1 MYGLFKSVIYA
12 ETESEFQ
19 NCQTKLEKDEIAAK
33 YPEYLRHLAKAYGNR
48 VETWAT
54 YIRNEKGLPTRGSN
68 TNNYCEASMRTTKE
82 RQFGRVRTFNLPELL
97 RVVCDDSTYY
107 RNKLISIGN
116 NRDTVLKQG
125 NSKYMGKVSTIQED
139 QVVDLGEGRFLVD
152 SEGQNNEDW
161 YLLDL
166 LSGYCS
172 CPVGKTCKP
181 CKHKAVAAK
190 FSGKAYFSVTPS
202 NDPCMRALYH
212 YVATGK
218 TLPSYC
224 YRSTGSPDSNP
235 RVDEFIAV
243 MVKEKKTMVKSES
256 LLHVDEKV
264 IEFEDKSVTAEDN
277 NESIEGQEFDAD
289 LVAGKFIETMRVYTE
304 MILKHHSEKKQ
315 DPATN
320 RAITAMTRTIK

>member
-1 MYGLFKSVIYA
+1 MDAKHRQHLYGLFKSVIYA

-82 RQFGRVRTFNLPELL
+82 RQFGRVRTFNLPELFK
-97 RVVCDDSTYY
+97 VVCDDSTYY

-181 CKHKAVAAK
+181 CKHKAAAAK

-224 YRSTGSPDSNP
+224 YRNTGSPDSMQRLN
-235 RVDEFIAV
+235 D
-243 MVKEKKTMVKSES
+243 
-256 LLHVDEKV
+256 LLVLPQ
-264 IEFEDKSVTAEDN
+264 FC
-277 NESIEGQEFDAD
+277 
-289 LVAGKFIETMRVYTE
+289 L
-304 MILKHHSEKKQ
+304 
-315 DPATN
+315 
-320 RAITAMTRTIK
+320 

>member
-1 MYGLFKSVIYA
+1 M
-12 ETESEFQ
+12 
-19 NCQTKLEKDEIAAK
+19 
-33 YPEYLRHLAKAYGNR
+33 
-48 VETWAT
+48 
-54 YIRNEKGLPTRGSN
+54 
-68 TNNYCEASMRTTKE
+68 
-82 RQFGRVRTFNLPELL
+82 
-97 RVVCDDSTYY
+97 
-107 RNKLISIGN
+107 
-116 NRDTVLKQG
+116 
-125 NSKYMGKVSTIQED
+125 
-139 QVVDLGEGRFLVD
+139 VDLGEGRVLVD
-152 SEGQNNEDW
+152 SESQNNEDW

-166 LSGYCS
+166 LSGFCS

-181 CKHKAVAAK
+181 CKHKAAAAK
-190 FSGKAYFSVTPS
+190 FSGKAYFSVTPT

-289 LVAGKFIETMRVYTE
+289 LVAGKFSEAMRVYTE
-304 MILKHHSEKKQ
+304 MILKHHSENKQ

-320 RAITAMTRTIK
+320 RAMTAMTRTIKRSLKCGP